1 MVSSNFRSIVILEL
15 HFWNQSGN
23 LHKLL
28 LAYMP
33 QQLILLTGKYLI
45 SKAVTFPDESIITKV
60 SFHVDSVIK
69 LNIPESI

>member
-15 HFWNQSGN
+15 HSWNQSGN

-28 LAYMP
+28 L
-33 QQLILLTGKYLI
+33 TGKYLI
-45 SKAVTFPDESIITKV
+45 SRAVTFPDESIITKV
-60 SFHVDSVIK
+60 FFHVDSVIK

>member
-15 HFWNQSGN
+15 HSWNQSGN

-28 LAYMP
+28 PAYMSR
-33 QQLILLTGKYLI
+33 QLILLTGKYLI
-45 SKAVTFPDESIITKV
+45 SKAVTFPYESKITKV
-60 SFHVDSVIK
+60 FFHVDFVIK

>member
-1 MVSSNFRSIVILEL
+1 MVSSNFQSIVILEL
-15 HFWNQSGN
+15 HSWNQSGN

-28 LAYMP
+28 PAYMP
-33 QQLILLTGKYLI
+33 QQLILLTVKYLI

-60 SFHVDSVIK
+60 FFHVDSVIK